1 MESKEAVEV
10 LYRIQKEKQIAYD
23 YFIRRVM
30 PKDCI
35 KAQNRITKEHKEAIN
50 ALSEALLALE
60 KLDRLEKWLD
70 KEEQYFDMRIGDKDF
85 SNALTFYNKLKEIRK
100 VLSGGGKE

>member
-1 MESKEAVEV
+1 MKSKEAVEV

-23 YFIRRVM
+23 YFIRRIM

-60 KLDRLEKWLD
+60 GNDCVAFGFWLVNAPNKELYSEKWVEQKHQQYLREK
-70 KEEQYFDMRIGDKDF
+70 KE
-85 SNALTFYNKLKEIRK
+85 
-100 VLSGGGKE
+100 VLQ